1 MTLGYE
7 VSLHRELSSLKLLFQ
22 TIWRSA
28 VMESPAS
35 DIKRAT
41 GSEVYRPFLTL
52 FIHGAQILFANL
64 KHIHFSNER
73 RWVWR
78 SCGGLCRIYSVKEFA
93 RPLYLGRFGPLF
105 TPICSGRNVMAGN
118 GKSRQFFGALCTRC
132 SHKLCQLALILRIYN
147 IPYYF

>member
-1 MTLGYE
+1 MRYLCIVNFLPWSFSFKQFEEVPWWNLLRLTLK
-7 VSLHRELSSLKLLFQ
+7 ELQ
-22 TIWRSA
+22 ET
-28 VMESPAS
+28 
-35 DIKRAT
+35 D
-41 GSEVYRPFLTL
+41 VYRPFSTL

-78 SCGGLCRIYSVKEFA
+78 SFGGLCRIYSVKEFT

-105 TPICSGRNVMAGN
+105 TPICSGRNIMAGN